1 MTQMYALFTENF
13 FVATKVA
20 LPFLLALL
28 LSGLAIGLVQAA
40 TQVNEAATP
49 FIVKLFAVA
58 IVCLALGDW
67 GLNALAQ
74 TFSNNMKQISIY
86 KNLNP
91 SDIKKEESKKDTKI
105 TPIKP

>member
-13 FVATKVA
+13 FIATKVA
-20 LPFLLALL
+20 LPFLIALL
-28 LSGLAIGLVQAA
+28 ISGLAIGLVQAA

-58 IVCLALGDW
+58 IVCMALGDW

-74 TFSNNMKQISIY
+74 TFSNNMKQISVY
-86 KNLNP
+86 KNLNTYEE
-91 SDIKKEESKKDTKI
+91 KKEKEKEAKI

>member
-13 FVATKVA
+13 FIATKVA
-20 LPFLLALL
+20 LPFLIALL
-28 LSGLAIGLVQAA
+28 ISGLAIGLVQAA

-58 IVCLALGDW
+58 IVCMALGDW

-74 TFSNNMKQISIY
+74 TFSNNMKQISVY
-86 KNLNP
+86 KNLNTYEE
-91 SDIKKEESKKDTKI
+91 KKEKEAKI